1 VHQGEEAIE
10 GRNVKEPER
19 SRVKSEDLE
28 LFGFSPFNP
37 SHLQTFRLSDGRH
50 TMKAMVLDHTDDVS
64 TSPLRLHD
72 RPIPVPHAGQVL
84 VKIRVCGVCRTD
96 LHVVE
101 GELPNVALPL
111 IPGHQAV
118 GTVVEV
124 GAKVSEVKKGDRV
137 GIAWLQ
143 GTCGR
148 CEFCTS
154 GRENLCLQASFTGY
168 QVDGGYAEYAV
179 VPARFAYPIPSIF
192 SDEEAAPLLCA
203 GIIGYRALRLSGI
216 KPGQRLGLY
225 GFGASAHIAI
235 QIARHW
241 GCRVY
246 VSSLKPEH
254 QELARQLGAVW
265 IGRAM
270 EMPPDKLHGSIIFA
284 PAGELVPPAL
294 RALDR
299 GGTVA
304 LAGIH
309 MSAIPSLDYDRDV
322 FGERVIRSVTANTRQ
337 DGVDLL
343 REAAA
348 IPITPHTVRFPLEEA
363 NRALQ
368 ELKAGT
374 FQGAAVLT
382 I

>member
-1 VHQGEEAIE
+1 
-10 GRNVKEPER
+10 
-19 SRVKSEDLE
+19 
-28 LFGFSPFNP
+28 
-37 SHLQTFRLSDGRH
+37 
-50 TMKAMVLDHTDDVS
+50 MKAMVLNQANDVS

-72 RPIPVPHAGQVL
+72 RSIPVPNAGQIL
-84 VKIRVCGVCRTD
+84 VKIHVCGVCRTD

-101 GELPNVALPL
+101 GELPDVALPL

-118 GTVVEV
+118 GTVVQV
-124 GAKVSEVKKGDRV
+124 GAKVLEIKEGDRV

-143 GTCGR
+143 DTCGR

-179 VPARFAYPIPSIF
+179 VPAQFAYPIPSVF

-254 QELARQLGAVW
+254 QELARQLGAAWV
-265 IGRAM
+265 GGAM

-299 GGTVA
+299 GGTLA

-337 DGVDLL
+337 DGIDLL

-348 IPITPHTVRFPLEEA
+348 IPIKPHTIRFPLEQA

-382 I
+382 M

>member
-1 VHQGEEAIE
+1 
-10 GRNVKEPER
+10 
-19 SRVKSEDLE
+19 
-28 LFGFSPFNP
+28 
-37 SHLQTFRLSDGRH
+37 
-50 TMKAMVLDHTDDVS
+50 MKAMVLDHTGDVS
-64 TSPLRLHD
+64 SHPLQLREQ
-72 RPIPVPHAGQVL
+72 PTPTPQPCQVL
-84 VKIRVCGVCRTD
+84 VKIHVCGVCRTD

-101 GELPNVALPL
+101 GELPNPALPVV
-111 IPGHQAV
+111 PGHQAV
-118 GTVVEV
+118 GTVVQV
-124 GAKVSEVKKGDRV
+124 GSEVSEVKEGDRV

-148 CEFCTS
+148 CEFCTN
-154 GRENLCLQASFTGY
+154 GRENLCLEATFTGY
-168 QVDGGYAEYAV
+168 QANGGYAEYAV
-179 VPARFAYPIPSIF
+179 VPARFAYPIPPIF
-192 SDEEAAPLLCA
+192 SDDEAAPLLCA
-203 GIIGYRALRLSGI
+203 GIIGYRALRLSDI

-241 GCRVY
+241 GCQVY

-254 QELARQLGAVW
+254 QRLARQLGAVW
-265 IGRAM
+265 VGGSTEA
-270 EMPPDKLHGSIIFA
+270 PPDKLHGSIIFA

-299 GGTVA
+299 GGTLA

-309 MSAIPSLDYDRDV
+309 MSPIPSLDYDRDV

-337 DGVDLL
+337 DGIDLL

-348 IPITPHTVRFPLEEA
+348 IPIRPHTIRFPLEEA

-368 ELKAGT
+368 ALKAGS

-382 I
+382 M

>member
-1 VHQGEEAIE
+1 M
-10 GRNVKEPER
+10 N
-19 SRVKSEDLE
+19 
-28 LFGFSPFNP
+28 
-37 SHLQTFRLSDGRH
+37 
-50 TMKAMVLDHTDDVS
+50 AMVLTQTGDVS
-64 TSPLRLHD
+64 CNQLELRECAT
-72 RPIPVPHAGQVL
+72 PTPGPKQVL
-84 VKIRVCGVCRTD
+84 VKIHVCGVCRTD

-101 GELPNVALPL
+101 GELPHVLLPV

-118 GTVVEV
+118 GTVTRIGREV
-124 GAKVSEVKKGDRV
+124 QDIREGDRV

-143 GTCGR
+143 GTCQE

-154 GRENLCLQASFTGY
+154 GRENLCEAARFTGY
-168 QVDGGYAEYAV
+168 QIDGGYAEYAV
-179 VPARFAYPIPSIF
+179 VPARFAYPIPPVF
-192 SDEEAAPLLCA
+192 EDDEAAPLLCA

-216 KPGQRLGLY
+216 QPGQRLGLY

-241 GCRVY
+241 GCQIY
-246 VSSLKPEH
+246 VSSLKAEH
-254 QELARQLGAVW
+254 QQLAKQLGAVW
-265 IGRAM
+265 VGGAT

-294 RALDR
+294 RALER
-299 GGTVA
+299 GGTLA

-309 MSAIPSLDYDRDV
+309 MSPIPSLDYDRDV

-337 DGVDLL
+337 DGLDLL

-348 IPITPHTVRFPLEEA
+348 IRIKPHTVRFPLADA
-363 NRALQ
+363 NKALQ
-368 ELKAGT
+368 ALKAGA

-382 I
+382 MQSP

>member
-1 VHQGEEAIE
+1 
-10 GRNVKEPER
+10 
-19 SRVKSEDLE
+19 
-28 LFGFSPFNP
+28 
-37 SHLQTFRLSDGRH
+37 
-50 TMKAMVLDHTDDVS
+50 MKAMVLSRTGDVS
-64 TSPLRLHD
+64 GNRLELRD
-72 RPIPVPHAGQVL
+72 RPISEPGSRQVL

-101 GELPNVALPL
+101 GELPRVTLPL

-118 GTVVEV
+118 GTVARMGRDVRDLRE
-124 GAKVSEVKKGDRV
+124 GDRV

-143 GTCGR
+143 GTCGA
-148 CEFCTS
+148 CAFCTS
-154 GRENLCLQASFTGY
+154 GRENLCEAAQFTGY

-179 VPARFAYPIPSIF
+179 VPEQFAYPIPPIF
-192 SDEEAAPLLCA
+192 SDDEAAPLLCA

-241 GCRVY
+241 GCQVY
-246 VSSLKPEH
+246 VSSLKAKH
-254 QELARQLGAVW
+254 QQLARQLGAVW
-265 IGRAM
+265 VGGATDT
-270 EMPPDKLHGSIIFA
+270 PPDKLHGSIIFA

-294 RALDR
+294 RALER
-299 GGTVA
+299 GGTLA

-309 MSAIPSLDYDRDV
+309 MSPIPSLDYDREL
-322 FGERVIRSVTANTRQ
+322 FGERVIRSVKANTRQ
-337 DGVDLL
+337 DGIDLL

-348 IPITPHTVRFPLEEA
+348 IPIKPHTVRFPLEEA

-368 ELKAGT
+368 ELKAGS
-374 FQGAAVLT
+374 FQGAAVLA

>member
-1 VHQGEEAIE
+1 
-10 GRNVKEPER
+10 
-19 SRVKSEDLE
+19 
-28 LFGFSPFNP
+28 
-37 SHLQTFRLSDGRH
+37 
-50 TMKAMVLDHTDDVS
+50 MKAMVLDHTGDVS
-64 TSPLRLHD
+64 SHPLQLRD
-72 RPIPVPHAGQVL
+72 QPAPTPQPCQVL
-84 VKIRVCGVCRTD
+84 VKIHVCGVCRTD

-101 GELPNVALPL
+101 GELPCPALPV

-118 GTVVEV
+118 GTVVRV
-124 GAKVSEVKKGDRV
+124 GSEVSEVKEGDRV

-143 GTCGR
+143 GTCGG

-154 GRENLCLQASFTGY
+154 GRENLCLGATFTGY
-168 QVDGGYAEYAV
+168 QANGGYAEYAV
-179 VPARFAYPIPSIF
+179 VPAGFAYPIPPIF
-192 SDEEAAPLLCA
+192 SDDEAAPLLCA
-203 GIIGYRALRLSGI
+203 GIIGYRALRLSDI

-241 GCRVY
+241 GCQVY

-254 QELARQLGAVW
+254 QRLARQLGAVW
-265 IGRAM
+265 VGGAT
-270 EMPPDKLHGSIIFA
+270 EAPPDKLHGSIIFA

-299 GGTVA
+299 GGTLA

-309 MSAIPSLDYDRDV
+309 MSPIPSLDYDRDV

-337 DGVDLL
+337 DGIDLL

-348 IPITPHTVRFPLEEA
+348 IPIKPHTIRFPLEEA

-368 ELKAGT
+368 ELKAGS

-382 I
+382 M

>member
-1 VHQGEEAIE
+1 M
-10 GRNVKEPER
+10 R
-19 SRVKSEDLE
+19 
-28 LFGFSPFNP
+28 
-37 SHLQTFRLSDGRH
+37 
-50 TMKAMVLDHTDDVS
+50 AMVLNHTNDVS
-64 TSPLRLHD
+64 AGSLQLED
-72 RPIPVPHAGQVL
+72 RPIPVPKADQVL
-84 VKIRVCGVCRTD
+84 VKIHVCGVCRTD

-101 GELPNVALPL
+101 GELPDIPVPL

-118 GTVVEV
+118 GTVMQV
-124 GAKVSEVKKGDRV
+124 GSMVSEIKEGDRV

-143 GTCGR
+143 DTCGQ

-154 GRENLCLQASFTGY
+154 GRENLCLQARFTGY

-179 VPARFAYPIPSIF
+179 APARFAYPIPPIF

-246 VSSLKPEH
+246 VSSLKREH

-265 IGRAM
+265 VGGAT
-270 EMPPDKLHGSIIFA
+270 EMPPDKLHGAIIFA

-299 GGTVA
+299 GGTLA

-309 MSAIPSLDYDRDV
+309 MSPIPTLDYDRDL

-337 DGVDLL
+337 DGIDLL

-348 IPITPHTVRFPLEEA
+348 IPIKPHTVRFPLEQA
-363 NRALQ
+363 SRALQ
-368 ELKAGT
+368 ELKAGS

-382 I
+382 M

>member
-1 VHQGEEAIE
+1 MVLTKTGDVSSNRLEL
-10 GRNVKEPER
+10 RNYATPEPE
-19 SRVKSEDLE
+19 S
-28 LFGFSPFNP
+28 
-37 SHLQTFRLSDGRH
+37 
-50 TMKAMVLDHTDDVS
+50 
-64 TSPLRLHD
+64 
-72 RPIPVPHAGQVL
+72 GQVL
-84 VKIRVCGVCRTD
+84 VKIQVCGVCRTD

-101 GELPNVALPL
+101 GELPDVALPI

-118 GTVVEV
+118 GTVLKL
-124 GAKVSEVKKGDRV
+124 GAGVSEIKEGDRV
-137 GIAWLQ
+137 GVAWLQ
-143 GTCGR
+143 GTCGQ

-154 GRENLCLQASFTGY
+154 ERENLCLQAKFTGY
-168 QVDGGYAEYAV
+168 QVNGGYAEYAV

-192 SDEEAAPLLCA
+192 SDDEAAPLLCA

-241 GCRVY
+241 GCQVY
-246 VSSLKPEH
+246 VSSLKREH
-254 QELARQLGAVW
+254 QELAKQLGAVW
-265 IGRAM
+265 VGGSA

-284 PAGELVPPAL
+284 PAGALVPLAL

-299 GGTVA
+299 GGTLA

-309 MSAIPSLDYDRDV
+309 MSPIPSLDYDRDV

-337 DGVDLL
+337 NGLDLL

-348 IPITPHTVRFPLEEA
+348 IPIKPHTIRFPLEEA

-368 ELKAGT
+368 ELKAGS

-382 I
+382 M

>member
-1 VHQGEEAIE
+1 
-10 GRNVKEPER
+10 
-19 SRVKSEDLE
+19 
-28 LFGFSPFNP
+28 
-37 SHLQTFRLSDGRH
+37 
-50 TMKAMVLDHTDDVS
+50 MKAMVLDQTCDVS
-64 TSPLRLHD
+64 TTPLRLHD
-72 RPIPVPHAGQVL
+72 RSIPVPKADQAL
-84 VKIRVCGVCRTD
+84 VKIHVCGVCRTD

-101 GELPNVALPL
+101 GELSDIALPL

-118 GTVVEV
+118 GTVMQV
-124 GAKVSEVKKGDRV
+124 GSKVSEVREGDRV

-143 GTCGR
+143 DTCSQ

-154 GRENLCLQASFTGY
+154 GRENLCLRAKFTGY

-179 VPARFAYPIPSIF
+179 VPARFAYLIPSIF

-241 GCRVY
+241 DCQVF
-246 VSSLKPEH
+246 VSSLKREH
-254 QELARQLGAVW
+254 QELARNLGAVW
-265 IGRAM
+265 VGGAM
-270 EMPPDKLHGSIIFA
+270 DIPPEKLHGSIIFA

-294 RALDR
+294 RALER
-299 GGTVA
+299 GGTLA

-309 MSAIPSLDYDRDV
+309 MSPIPSLDYDREV

-337 DGVDLL
+337 DGIDLL
-343 REAAA
+343 RDAAA
-348 IPITPHTVRFPLEEA
+348 IPIKPHTVRFPLEEA

-368 ELKAGT
+368 ALKAGS

-382 I
+382 MQAQH